1 MKSHETY
8 ETFETFETWKFQ
20 HKYNVN
26 STQNT
31 IYFLNSKVY
40 WFFFHFYLSYTY
52 KFQKYFFHINPKG
65 HILKNIPQFW
75 PPQPFLLHF
84 YASIFFKCHNYC
96 VFRTISL
103 PKTLKKNKM
112 IICETFW
119 KSLTRLSRL
128 LKVSSRPRLSRL
140 VNATLYSLQGH
151 SIWKYF
157 KIHCG

>member
-1 MKSHETY
+1 MYLYLPRTRIVISVDKVSHFKSLTRLRDFSMKSHETY

-103 PKTLKKNKM
+103 PKT
-112 IICETFW
+112 
-119 KSLTRLSRL
+119 
-128 LKVSSRPRLSRL
+128 
-140 VNATLYSLQGH
+140 
-151 SIWKYF
+151 
-157 KIHCG
+157 